1 MTSQA
6 VAPPLAAGA
15 MPIDARDAHVRWE
28 LLVVPLAVAHAVCF
42 VLPLALFAYNA
53 FLTMDGP
60 AQVGKEVTLRHF
72 AAVLFDPYYRVAFA
86 RSLTLSALTAA
97 VTLVLGYPVA
107 YALSRSRG
115 RWTRVV
121 LLILISSMFVSLV
134 VRTLGWKTVLDENGL
149 VGGLVARLPLV
160 GGSLKLLNSPLG
172 ILIGLVHT
180 ELPFMILIL
189 LPVLQSISP
198 ALEEA
203 AAGLGAGSAVI
214 LRRVLLPLSLPGILA
229 GSLLVFSVSM
239 GLYVPPALLGGN
251 LVATVPTLIYSET
264 MVALNY
270 PLAAALST
278 VLAVIVVSTV
288 ALGTAVSARFT
299 RRLA

>member
-1 MTSQA
+1 M
-6 VAPPLAAGA
+6 
-15 MPIDARDAHVRWE
+15 RWE
-28 LLVVPLAVAHAVCF
+28 LLVVPLAVVHGLCF
-42 VLPLALFAYNA
+42 VLPLVLFAYNA
-53 FLTMDGP
+53 FLAMQGP
-60 AQVGKEVTLRHF
+60 ALVGGDLTLNNF
-72 AAVLFDPYYRVAFA
+72 AAVLLDPYYRVAFLRTIA
-86 RSLTLSALTAA
+86 LSALTAA

-107 YALSRSRG
+107 YMLSRARG
-115 RWTRVV
+115 MWTRAMLLV
-121 LLILISSMFVSLV
+121 LVSSMFVSLV

-149 VGGLVARLPLV
+149 VGALVARAPLV
-160 GGSLKLLNSPLG
+160 GGTVKLLNTPLG

-203 AAGLGAGSAVI
+203 AAGLGAGRALI
-214 LRRVLLPLSLPGILA
+214 LWRVLLPLSLPGVVA
-229 GSLLVFSVSM
+229 GGLLVFSVSM

-251 LVATVPTLIYSET
+251 LVSTVPTLIYSET

-278 VLAVIVVSTV
+278 VLAVIVVVTV
-288 ALGTAVSARFT
+288 TAAAVAAGAT
-299 RRLA
+299 RRPT

>member
-1 MTSQA
+1 MTSRA
-6 VAPPLAAGA
+6 AASPLAAGA
-15 MPIDARDAHVRWE
+15 MPLDAHEARVRWE
-28 LLVVPLAVAHAVCF
+28 LLVVPLVVVHAVCF

-86 RSLTLSALTAA
+86 RSLTLSAGTAA

-115 RWTRVV
+115 RWTRIV

-149 VGGLVARLPLV
+149 VGSLVARLPLV

-203 AAGLGAGSAVI
+203 AAGLGGGSSVI
-214 LRRVLLPLSLPGILA
+214 LRRVLLPLSFPGILA

-251 LVATVPTLIYSET
+251 LVATMPTLIYSET